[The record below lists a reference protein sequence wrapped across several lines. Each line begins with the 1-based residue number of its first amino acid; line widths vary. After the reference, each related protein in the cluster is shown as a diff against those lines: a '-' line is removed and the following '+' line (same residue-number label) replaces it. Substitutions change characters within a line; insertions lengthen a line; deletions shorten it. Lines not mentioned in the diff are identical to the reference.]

1 MAVGCAGRR
10 VMTVALL
17 EADAVGEVVGVFT
30 AGGLADAGALLEAV
44 PRSGADDDAIPA
56 TVLVAVTVTLL
67 VAVHEANISSEI
79 PIARRRMTQRSPIS
93 THGRIRLG
101 CPRPGA

>member
-1 MAVGCAGRR
+1 MRAAAARESLR
-10 VMTVALL
+10 M
-17 EADAVGEVVGVFT
+17 
-30 AGGLADAGALLEAV
+30 ADAGALLEAV